1 MYDVR
6 VWPDQRRLWKRSAA
20 AIGLFACRLIAGLP
34 SQPSCQAAEPA
45 PANRVL
51 DSGPSA
57 AGLERDLVSMLNR
70 DRARRGLT
78 PLVLDSSLARIARDH
93 SREMAAQ
100 GTLSHNLPSSG
111 DLKTRLS
118 RAGFVVRKAREN
130 VARAGSIEEAEV
142 ALLKSPGHLQNIMA
156 ADVSHVGVGIAR
168 GSASHAGALYIT
180 QIFADP
186 ATPPKPE
193 QLRRAQ
199 LTRIEE
205 ARRNSG
211 LRQLRVDPLF
221 DKAAARLLGR
231 LEFPFKAED
240 LERLLDDAAQQ
251 IPQGTLNDVSRMSL
265 DVQLVRDE
273 RDLKIS
279 DELRRK
285 RTNVLGTAAREFR
298 DNRGQ
303 AMVAIL
309 TLIGSR

>member
-1 MYDVR
+1 MYHVR
-6 VWPDQRRLWKRSAA
+6 VWPDRRSPWKRGVIG
-20 AIGLFACRLIAGLP
+20 IGLFICGLNAWLP
-34 SQPSCQAAEPA
+34 SRPGCQASGRVPEGRMLAAEPSIA
-45 PANRVL
+45 E
-51 DSGPSA
+51 
-57 AGLERDLVSMLNR
+57 LEHNLFSMLNR
-70 DRARRGLT
+70 DRTQRGLT

-111 DLKTRLS
+111 DLRTRLS

-130 VARAGSIEEAEV
+130 VARASSIEEAEA
-142 ALLKSPGHLQNIMA
+142 ALLKSPGHLRNIMA
-156 ADVSHVGVGIAR
+156 ADVSHVGVGISR
-168 GSASHAGALYIT
+168 GSASHAGDLYIT

-186 ATPPKPE
+186 STPPKPE

-205 ARRNSG
+205 ARRKSG

-231 LEFPFKAED
+231 LEFPFKPED

-279 DELRRK
+279 EELRRN